1 MYVGELSSIQGA
13 AFAFGAIHTLLPFIY
28 PNAIAES
35 PYPLSLH
42 RAIVFGMGLGTMVA
56 LLYPNKLL
64 SGALAVSYVGSAY
77 MELTG
82 KIRWNLADD
91 QTLRLL
97 LAAGDIATAA
107 ILLS

>member
-1 MYVGELSSIQGA
+1 MNI
-13 AFAFGAIHTLLPFIY
+13 
-28 PNAIAES
+28 
-35 PYPLSLH
+35 H
-42 RAIVFGMGLGTMVA
+42 RAIVFGMGLGTMFA

-91 QTLRLL
+91 RNLRLL
-97 LAAGDIATAA
+97 LAAGDLATAA

>member
-1 MYVGELSSIQGA
+1 MLIGELTPLEGA
-13 AFAFGAIHTLLPFIY
+13 AFTFGAIHTLLPFIY
-28 PNAIAES
+28 PNAIIKS
-35 PYPLSLH
+35 PYPMNIH

-82 KIRWNLADD
+82 KIRWNLVDD
-91 QTLRLL
+91 RNLRLV
-97 LAAGDIATAA
+97 LAVGDLATAA